1 MFKNYDDILTITDL
15 TEALKIGSSQA
26 YKLVREGKIKSF
38 KDGKNWKI
46 AKPALIDYVRNE
58 SGLG

>member
-1 MFKNYDDILTITDL
+1 MFNNYDDILTITDL

-26 YKLVREGKIKSF
+26 YKLVKTGRIKSF

-46 AKPALIDYVRNE
+46 TKLALIEYVKKE
-58 SGLG
+58 SGLV